1 MLRILTIIALV
12 LGAGSTAAAST
23 AEDAPPPALADACG
37 SRSDWTNELQAE
49 AFWLYTYDRV
59 RLYAIDTRS
68 GARTVVLAHGWGD
81 DLCETLVIAGRLVA
95 NGYRVIAFDFRG
107 SGRSQSPAKNW
118 RRLGLDLAAT
128 VAHARRTGAQRI
140 FLMGSSMGGAAIVQN
155 TASLRVD
162 GRISLSGTWLGL
174 PSASTTHAGLR
185 ESARPSSSSGRAATA
200 ARPIGKRLTSSAE
213 SVQRTSALR
222 PTRAES
228 TAGRSSSTH
237 RTGLGAGP

>member
-1 MLRILTIIALV
+1 MR
-12 LGAGSTAAAST
+12 AGREAIGRTSSK
-23 AEDAPPPALADACG
+23 PK
-37 SRSDWTNELQAE
+37 RSGC
-49 AFWLYTYDRV
+49 TYDRV

-68 GARTVVLAHGWGD
+68 GAETVVLAHGWGD

-95 NGYRVIAFDFRG
+95 NGYRSRAFDPG
-107 SGRSQSPAKNW
+107 SGYSQSPAKNW

-237 RTGLGAGP
+237 RTGLELGPDPRLARESLVNDPSIVRNSG